1 MKSLACKDMGMD
13 CSFEV
18 KHKDADEVIRS
29 ASDHAM
35 HIHPD
40 KIKEMKKTMSDSQ
53 MKQAMTAAIKSW

>member
-1 MKSLACKDMGMD
+1 MD

-18 KHKDADEVIRS
+18 KHQDADEVMRS

-35 HIHPD
+35 HLHPD

-53 MKQAMTAAIKSW
+53 MKQAMMTAMKNS

>member
-18 KHKDADEVIRS
+18 KHQDADEVMRS

-35 HIHPD
+35 HLHPD

-53 MKQAMTAAIKSW
+53 MKQAMMTAMKNS